1 MLNRTCR
8 VARGLVF
15 TFLAVFASFGMVFA
29 QSTTATLNG
38 TVTDSAGALITDAQV
53 TITNQA
59 TRQAVQTRTS
69 ADGTYS
75 MPGLASG
82 TYEVTVSKAGFS
94 SLTQKDLF
102 LGPTVT
108 RTINSTLSVGQVSQ
122 EVTVEAAVDQVQTT
136 TGEVSNSVAQQQ
148 VETLPLNGRNYQSL
162 SALMPG
168 VVNTAQGSSQGQGGF
183 GTGNTMSI
191 NGMGLSGTLYEL
203 DGVWNM
209 NTGNMTQTTILPNPD
224 SIQEVRTL
232 QNNISPKYTLL
243 GASVVLVQTRS
254 GSRDFHG
261 AAWEYFRN
269 TDLNS
274 RNFFSPSVLPY
285 HQNIF
290 GGTIGGPL
298 MIPKL
303 YNRDRNKTFF
313 FISEQG
319 VKQSEGSTQTGITPT
334 ADQRNG
340 IFNNPIKDPLTAVN
354 GDLSTASYFPKNSAG
369 QYVIPANRLN
379 SNSLTLLNATANL
392 PNYSSGANNY
402 INTNPQV
409 INQLDSQVK
418 VDHNFNDKV
427 HLMGEYFDLR
437 QGEDL
442 PSQEWLGSPFTTS
455 RQSFETR
462 SKLIELQGTVIISPT
477 MVNQLSLGANVY
489 VVDLGTNGLVYQN
502 QLPDFHTQ
510 LPYSGFLSDRL
521 PTVNFSGGYASIGV
535 TQTQPLIH
543 ASDLET
549 TLTDD
554 WSWVKGKHTIEAG
567 FNLVNSTKRQNKFAQ
582 SNGTWSFSGRF
593 TGDPIAD
600 YLLGDATQFVQE
612 SSERRPYIHG
622 KIIASYIQDSWKAT
636 KRLTLN
642 YGLRV
647 SYIPLP
653 SAQDQFEAMLNP
665 AAYNPAQAPIVN
677 VDGTITPT
685 ANYNPTNGII
695 VNGKN
700 GIPRNFSFGQNWY
713 LAPTAGFAW
722 DIFGDGK
729 TALRGGYGATQSR
742 VFTGADCTYNCANN
756 YPFVQSI
763 TLINPQFPNP
773 VGTGQATPPAA
784 PSLAGS
790 DLWVK
795 SASTVH
801 TYSLTLE
808 HQFPGWLASI
818 GVAGNHV
825 VNMPAGL
832 DINQPTPVGGF
843 DYNPSINT
851 GTYEYVYGKYQGY
864 GNLNTVHSI
873 GRANWN
879 GLVASV
885 RHSVGHGLFFTGA
898 YTYSH
903 GLSNVFSQSFFGG
916 GGFQNS
922 LNPNGDYGN
931 SAIDVTHVLSFSY
944 IYDIPFL
951 KDNKSWAGTLLGGWK
966 YSGITAIQSG
976 TSQSPGLS
984 ISNQGLANRPNATGQ
999 AMSYPKT
1006 VAEWFNTGAFTA
1018 PAAGYFGTAANG
1030 SIRGPGLVTFDMA
1043 LYKDFRFGEHQTIQF
1058 RGELFNIFNHTNF
1071 NGINTT
1077 YGSGGY
1083 GNVTS
1088 ALDPRIVEFALRYHF

>member
-1 MLNRTCR
+1 MLNRTCH
-8 VARGLVF
+8 VGRGLVF
-15 TFLAVFASFGMVFA
+15 ALFAIFGSIGMVFA

-38 TVTDSAGALITDAQV
+38 SVTDTAGASIQDAQI

-59 TRQAVQTRTS
+59 TRQTVETRTS
-69 ADGTYS
+69 SDGTYS

-82 TYEVTVSKAGFS
+82 TYDVTVSKAGFS
-94 SLTQKDLF
+94 SLIQKDIF
-102 LGPTVT
+102 LGPTVV
-108 RTINSTLSVGQVSQ
+108 RTVNSTLTVGQVSQ
-122 EVTVEAAVDQVQTT
+122 QVTVEAAVDQVQVT
-136 TGEVSNSVAQQQ
+136 TGEVSNSVAQRQ

-168 VVNTAQGSSQGQGGF
+168 VLNTQQGSAQGQGGF
-183 GTGNTMSI
+183 GTGNAMSI

-254 GSRDFHG
+254 GSSEFHG
-261 AAWEYFRN
+261 ALWEYFRN
-269 TDLNS
+269 TDLNA
-274 RNFFSPSVLPY
+274 RNFFSPDVLAY

-298 MIPKL
+298 MIPHL
-303 YNRDRNKTFF
+303 YNRGRNKTFF

-319 VKQSEGSTQTGITPT
+319 VKQSVGSTQTGITPT

-340 IFNNPIKDPLTAVN
+340 IFTDVIKDPLT
-354 GDLSTASYFPKNSAG
+354 GTPFPQNSAG
-369 QYVIPANRLN
+369 QYVIPSARIN

-418 VDHNFNDKV
+418 VDQNISEKI

-437 QGEDL
+437 QGQDL

-477 MVNQLSLGANVY
+477 MVNQLSLGANIY
-489 VVDLGTNGLVYQN
+489 VVDLGTSGLVYKN
-502 QLPDFHTQ
+502 QLPNFNST
-510 LPYSGFLSDRL
+510 LPYSGFLSNRL
-521 PTVNFSGGYASIGV
+521 PDVGFTGGYASIGV
-535 TQTQPLIH
+535 TETQPLIH
-543 ASDLET
+543 ASDLES

-567 FNLVNSTKRQNKFAQ
+567 FNWVNSTKRQNKFAQ
-582 SNGTWSFSGRF
+582 SNGTWQFSGRF
-593 TGDPIAD
+593 TNDPIAD
-600 YLLGDATQFVQE
+600 YLLGDATQFFQE
-612 SSERRPYIHG
+612 STERRPYIHG
-622 KIIASYIQDSWKAT
+622 KILAPYVQDSWKVT
-636 KRLTLN
+636 KRLTVN
-642 YGLRV
+642 FGLRIT
-647 SYIPLP
+647 YMPLP
-653 SAQDQFEAMLNP
+653 YTQNQYESMLDP
-665 AAYNPAQAPIVN
+665 AKYDPAQAPIVN
-677 VDGTITPT
+677 ANGTVTPT
-685 ANYNPTNGII
+685 ANYNPLNGII
-695 VNGKN
+695 VNGQN

-729 TALRGGYGATQSR
+729 TALRGGYGSTQTR
-742 VFTGADCTYNCANN
+742 VFTGIDCTYSCANN

-763 TLINPQFPNP
+763 TLINPQFPSP
-773 VGTGQATPPAA
+773 LGTGTVTPPAA

-790 DLWVK
+790 DLNAK
-795 SASTVH
+795 ASTVH
-801 TYSLTLE
+801 SYSLTLE
-808 HQFPGWLASI
+808 HQFPGWLVS
-818 GVAGNHV
+818 AGFAGDHTTGI
-825 VNMPAGL
+825 PIGL
-832 DINQPTPVGGF
+832 DINQPGPEGGF
-843 DYNPSINT
+843 NYNPSINT
-851 GTYEYVYGKYQGY
+851 GTYEYVYGKYLGY
-864 GNLNTVHSI
+864 GSLGTNYAI
-873 GRANWN
+873 GKANWN
-879 GLVASV
+879 GLVMAA

-903 GLSNVFSQSFFGG
+903 GLSNSFSNSFFNGG
-916 GGFQNS
+916 SVQNS
-922 LNPNGDYGN
+922 HNVMGDYGN
-931 SAIDVTHVLSFSY
+931 SAIDVRHILSFSY
-944 IYDIPFL
+944 IWDIPFM
-951 KDNKSWAGTLLGGWK
+951 KGNKNLAGTVLGGWK

-976 TSQSPGLS
+976 IALSPGLS
-984 ISNQGLANRPNATGQ
+984 ITNQGLASRPDATGQ
-999 AMSYPKT
+999 SMSYPKT
-1006 VAEWFNTGAFTA
+1006 VAQWFNTGAFAA
-1018 PAAGYFGTAANG
+1018 PAPGFFGTAGNG

-1043 LYKDFRFGEHQTIQF
+1043 LYKDFRFGEHRTLQF

-1071 NGINTT
+1071 NSVNTT
-1077 YGSGGY
+1077 FGSSGF

-1088 ALDPRIVEFALRYHF
+1088 ALDPRIVEFALRFHF

>member
-1 MLNRTCR
+1 MLNKICR
-8 VARGLVF
+8 VAPGF
-15 TFLAVFASFGMVFA
+15 VFALFAVLGSTGMTFA
-29 QSTTATLNG
+29 QSTAATLNG
-38 TVTDSAGALITDAQV
+38 TVTDSAGAIIPDAQV
-53 TITNQA
+53 KITNQA
-59 TRQAVQTRTS
+59 TRQAVETRTS
-69 ADGTYS
+69 GDGTYS

-82 TYEVTVSKAGFS
+82 TYDVTVSKTGFS
-94 SLTQKDLF
+94 SLTQKDIF
-102 LGPTVT
+102 LGPTVV
-108 RTINSTLSVGQVSQ
+108 RTVNSVLTVGQVSQ
-122 EVTVEAAVDQVQTT
+122 QVTVEASVDQVQTT
-136 TGEVSNSVAQQQ
+136 TGELSSSVEQQQ

-168 VVNTAQGSSQGQGGF
+168 VLNTAQGSAQGQGGF

-254 GSRDFHG
+254 GSHDFHG
-261 AAWEYFRN
+261 ALWEYFRN
-269 TDLNS
+269 TDLNA
-274 RNFFSPSVLPY
+274 RNFFSPDVLVY

-298 MIPKL
+298 MIPRL

-340 IFNNPIKDPLTAVN
+340 LFSDPITDPVTGAP
-354 GDLSTASYFPKNSAG
+354 FPQNSSG
-369 QYVIPANRLN
+369 QYVIPSSRIN

-402 INTNPQV
+402 LNTNPQV
-409 INQLDSQVK
+409 INQLDSQIK
-418 VDHNFNDKV
+418 IDQNINEKI

-437 QGEDL
+437 QGQDL

-477 MVNQLSLGANVY
+477 MVNQLSLGANIY
-489 VVDLGTNGLVYQN
+489 VVDLNTTGLVYQN
-502 QLPDFHTQ
+502 QLPSFQST
-510 LPYSGFLSDRL
+510 LPYSGFLSNRL
-521 PTVNFSGGYASIGV
+521 PDVGFSGGYASIGV

-543 ASDLET
+543 ASDLES

-567 FNLVNSTKRQNKFAQ
+567 FNWVNSTKRQNKYAQ
-582 SNGTWSFSGRF
+582 SNGTWQFSGRF

-600 YLLGDATQFVQE
+600 YLLGDATQFYQE
-612 SSERRPYIHG
+612 STERRPYIHG
-622 KIIASYIQDSWKAT
+622 KILAPYVQDTWKAT
-636 KRLTLN
+636 KRLTVN
-642 YGLRV
+642 YGLRFT
-647 SYIPLP
+647 YMPLP
-653 SAQDQFEAMLNP
+653 NTQDQFEAMLDP
-665 AAYNPAQAPIVN
+665 AKYDPARAPIVN
-677 VDGTITPT
+677 ANGTITPT
-685 ANYNPTNGII
+685 ANYNPVNGII
-695 VNGKN
+695 VNGQN
-700 GIPRNFSFGQNWY
+700 GIPRNFSYGQNWY
-713 LAPTAGFAW
+713 FAPTAGFAW
-722 DIFGDGK
+722 DVFGDSK
-729 TALRGGYGATQSR
+729 TALRGGYGAAQTR
-742 VFTGADCTYNCANN
+742 VFTGIDCTYNCANN

-773 VGTGQATPPAA
+773 LGTGTAAPPAA
-784 PSLAGS
+784 PSLGGT
-790 DLWVK
+790 DLHAK
-795 SASTVH
+795 ASTVH
-801 TYSLTLE
+801 SYSLTLE
-808 HQFPGWLASI
+808 HQFPGWLVS
-818 GVAGNHV
+818 AGFSGDHATGL
-825 VNMPAGL
+825 PLGL
-832 DINQPTPVGGF
+832 DINQPGPEGGYN
-843 DYNPSINT
+843 YNPSINT

-864 GNLNTVHSI
+864 GNLGTNYAI
-873 GRANWN
+873 GTANWN
-879 GLVASV
+879 ALVVSA

-903 GLSNVFSQSFFGG
+903 GLSNSFSQGFFGG
-916 GGFQNS
+916 GGVQNAY
-922 LNPNGDYGN
+922 NPGGDYGN
-931 SAIDVTHVLSFSY
+931 SALDVTHVLSFSY
-944 IYDIPFL
+944 IWDIPFL
-951 KDNKSWAGTLLGGWK
+951 KGNKDWAGTLLGGWK
-966 YSGITAIQSG
+966 YSGLTAIQSG
-976 TSQSPGLS
+976 ISLQPQLS
-984 ISNQGLANRPNATGQ
+984 IANQGLASRPDATGQ

-1006 VAEWFNTGAFTA
+1006 VAEWFNTGAFAA
-1018 PAAGYFGTAANG
+1018 PAPGFFGTASNG

-1043 LYKDFRFGEHQTIQF
+1043 LYKDFRFGEHQSVQF

-1071 NGINTT
+1071 SGVNTT
-1077 YGSGGY
+1077 FGSGGY

>member
-1 MLNRTCR
+1 MLNRTFR
-8 VARGLVF
+8 VARGSVF
-15 TFLAVFASFGMVFA
+15 SLFAVFGCIGMAFA

-38 TVTDSAGALITDAQV
+38 TVTDSAGAVITDAQV
-53 TITNQA
+53 AIANQA
-59 TRQAVQTRTS
+59 TGQTVQTRTS
-69 ADGTYS
+69 SDGTYS
-75 MPGLASG
+75 MPALTSG
-82 TYEVTVSKAGFS
+82 TYNITVSKAGFS
-94 SLTQKDLF
+94 SLTQKDIF
-102 LGPTVT
+102 LGPPVVRTV
-108 RTINSTLSVGQVSQ
+108 NSILAVGQVSQ
-122 EVTVEAAVDQVQTT
+122 QITVEAAVDQVQTT

-168 VVNTAQGSSQGQGGF
+168 VVNTAQGTAQGQGGF
-183 GTGNTMSI
+183 GTANTMSI

-254 GSRDFHG
+254 GSKDFHG
-261 AAWEYFRN
+261 ALWEYFRN
-269 TDLNS
+269 TDLNA
-274 RNFFSPSVLPY
+274 RNFFSPDVLVY

-298 MIPKL
+298 IIPHL
-303 YNRDRNKTFF
+303 WNHDRNKTFF

-340 IFNNPIKDPLTAVN
+340 LFTDVIKDPVTGVP
-354 GDLSTASYFPKNSAG
+354 FPQNSAG
-369 QYVIPANRLN
+369 QYVIPPSRIN

-409 INQLDSQVK
+409 INQLDSQIK
-418 VDHNFNDKV
+418 IDQNITEKV

-462 SKLIELQGTVIISPT
+462 SKLIELQGTVIISPS
-477 MVNQLSLGANVY
+477 MVNQISLGANVY
-489 VVDLGTNGLVYQN
+489 VVDLGTSGLVYLN
-502 QLPDFHTQ
+502 QLPDFTST
-510 LPYSGFLSDRL
+510 LPYNGFLSDRL
-521 PTVNFSGGYASIGV
+521 PDVGFSGGYASIGV
-535 TQTQPLIH
+535 TETQPLIH

-567 FNLVNSTKRQNKFAQ
+567 FNLVNSTKRQNKYAQ
-582 SNGTWSFSGRF
+582 SNGTWQFSGRF

-600 YLLGDATQFVQE
+600 YLLGDATQFYQE

-622 KIIASYIQDSWKAT
+622 KIIAPYFQDSWKAT
-636 KRLTLN
+636 KRLTVN
-642 YGLRV
+642 AGLRIT
-647 SYIPLP
+647 YMPLP
-653 SAQDQFEAMLNP
+653 SAQDQYEAMFDP
-665 AAYNPAQAPIVN
+665 AKYSSTQAPVVN
-677 VDGTITPT
+677 TDGTITLTP
-685 ANYNPTNGII
+685 NYNALNGII
-695 VNGKN
+695 VNGQN
-700 GIPRNFSFGQNWY
+700 GIPRNFSTGESWY
-713 LAPTAGFAW
+713 LAPTVGFAW
-722 DIFGDGK
+722 DVFGNGK
-729 TALRGGYGATQSR
+729 TALRGGYGATQTR

-763 TLINPQFPNP
+763 TLINPQFPSP
-773 VGTGQATPPAA
+773 LGTGTATPPAA

-790 DLWVK
+790 DLNIK
-795 SASTVH
+795 ASTVH

-808 HQFPGWLASI
+808 HQFTGWL
-818 GVAGNHV
+818 VAVGGSGNHV
-825 VNMPAGL
+825 DNLPIGL
-832 DINQPTPVGGF
+832 DINQPGTTGGF

-851 GTYEYVYGKYQGY
+851 GTYEYVYGKYLGY
-864 GNLNTVHSI
+864 GNLSTNYSI
-873 GRANWN
+873 GKANWDA
-879 GLVASV
+879 LTVSV
-885 RHSVGHGLFFTGA
+885 RHSAGHGVFFTGA

-903 GLSNVFSQSFFGG
+903 GLSDSFSQSFFGG
-916 GGFQNS
+916 GGVQDTYNVM
-922 LNPNGDYGN
+922 GDYGN
-931 SAIDVTHVLSFSY
+931 SAIDVKQVLSFSY
-944 IYDIPFL
+944 IWDIPFL
-951 KDNKSWAGTLLGGWK
+951 KDNKELAGKVFGGWK

-976 TSQSPGLS
+976 IALSPGLS
-984 ISNQGLANRPNATGQ
+984 ITNQGLAGRPDATGESL
-999 AMSYPKT
+999 SYPKT
-1006 VAEWFNTGAFTA
+1006 VAEWFNTAAFAA
-1018 PAAGYFGTAANG
+1018 PADGYFGTASNG
-1030 SIRGPGLVTFDMA
+1030 IIRGPGLVTFDMA
-1043 LYKDFRFGEHQTIQF
+1043 LYKDFRFGEHETLQF

-1071 NGINTT
+1071 SGVNTT
-1077 YGSGGY
+1077 YGSAGFGQL
-1083 GNVTS
+1083 TS
-1088 ALDPRIVEFALRYHF
+1088 ALDPRIVEFALRFHF